1 MYVLIVGGGRTGSQL
16 ARFLLDEQHEVRVIE
31 NRKAVLSGI
40 HRELPTEVVF
50 EGDPIDLAVLE
61 KAGIQDAN
69 VLAACTASDDI
80 NLVLCYLAREKYGV
94 RRTIA
99 RVNHPRNAWL
109 FNEIFRVDVALNQ
122 AEILARLIEEEMS
135 MGDMMTL
142 LKLRRG
148 NYSLVE
154 EKIPDGARAIGL
166 AIKDLGLEHVVIAA
180 IIRQG
185 EVIVPRG
192 VVAFEAGDE
201 VLAVADSDGAQK
213 LAELLAR
220 PGGRVKTVHDV

>member
-220 PGGRVKTVHDV
+220 PGGRVKTAHDV

>member
-99 RVNHPRNAWL
+99 RVNHPHNAWL
-109 FNEIFRVDVALNQ
+109 FNEIFR
-122 AEILARLIEEEMS
+122 
-135 MGDMMTL
+135 
-142 LKLRRG
+142 
-148 NYSLVE
+148 
-154 EKIPDGARAIGL
+154 
-166 AIKDLGLEHVVIAA
+166 
-180 IIRQG
+180 
-185 EVIVPRG
+185 
-192 VVAFEAGDE
+192 
-201 VLAVADSDGAQK
+201 
-213 LAELLAR
+213 
-220 PGGRVKTVHDV
+220 